1 MGFLFTKKIKIII
14 MKGWIKSIRQSKGL
28 MFLAITDGQRD
39 HQLTLREGEY
49 EIIGEIKVGASFI
62 ADGYDSVTPRGF
74 DEFVV
79 SKLTI
84 VGKSDDEYPIQ
95 PKRHSSDFLRTVPEL
110 RGRTKSVQST
120 FKMRHYLSQELHR
133 FFCEKEFIQYWTP
146 VITQADC
153 EGAGETF
160 EVKTDWLDEKLT
172 VSAQLHG
179 EVGMMSLGQIYTF
192 GPCFRAE
199 KSSTKKHLSEFWM
212 VEPEMAFYS
221 LEETIDLSE
230 EMLKSMLSGVLK
242 YEDDFRKLE
251 TDTSHI
257 TSILDKPWIKIK
269 YQDVCEEFK
278 LKFGEDISS
287 DIEKLLIDKYK
298 LPVFVTHWPKDLKP
312 FYMKKDDKFAYCF
325 DLIFPE
331 VGELIGGSARE
342 DDYDILK
349 SEMIKSG
356 LDMDKMDWYLKTRKW
371 GSVPHAGFG
380 LGFDRLVTF
389 VCKLQK
395 IHDSIPFPISY

>member
-1 MGFLFTKKIKIII
+1 
-14 MKGWIKSIRQSKGL
+14 MKGWIKSIRQSKGII
-28 MFLAITDGQRD
+28 FLAITDGQRD
-39 HQLTLREGEY
+39 HQLTLKEGEY
-49 EIIGEIKVGASFI
+49 QIFGELKVGASFI
-62 ADGYDSVTPRGF
+62 SEGYESLTPRGF

-79 SKLTI
+79 SKITI

-95 PKRHSSDFLRTVPEL
+95 PKKHSSDFLRTVPEL
-110 RGRTKSVQST
+110 RGRTKYLQST
-120 FKMRHYLSQELHR
+120 FKMRHYLSQELHK
-133 FFCEKEFIQYWTP
+133 FFTEKGFIQYWTP

-160 EVKTDWLDEKLT
+160 DVKTDWLEEKLT

-179 EVGMMSLGQIYTF
+179 EVGMMALGKIYTF

-230 EMLKSMLSGVLK
+230 EMLKSMLGGILK
-242 YEDDFRKLE
+242 YEEDFKKIE

-257 TSILDKPWIKIK
+257 TSILDKSWIRIK
-269 YQDVCEEFK
+269 YEDVCEDFG

-298 LPVFVTHWPKDLKP
+298 LPVYVTHWPKDLKP

-331 VGELIGGSARE
+331 VGELIGGSSRE
-342 DDYDILK
+342 DDYDTLK
-349 SEMIKSG
+349 SEMIKSE
-356 LDMDKMDWYLKTRKW
+356 LDMDKMDWYLRTRQW

>member
-1 MGFLFTKKIKIII
+1 MGFFITKKLKIKI
-14 MKGWIKSIRQSKGL
+14 MKGWIKSIRQSKGII
-28 MFLAITDGQRD
+28 FLAITDGQRD
-39 HQLTLREGEY
+39 HQLTLKEGEY
-49 EIIGEIKVGASFI
+49 QIFGELKVGASFI
-62 ADGYDSVTPRGF
+62 SEGYESVTPRGF

-79 SKLTI
+79 SKITI

-95 PKRHSSDFLRTVPEL
+95 PKKHSSDFLRTVPEL
-110 RGRTKSVQST
+110 RGRTKYLQST
-120 FKMRHYLSQELHR
+120 FKMRHYLSQELHK
-133 FFCEKEFIQYWTP
+133 FFTEKGFIQYWTP

-160 EVKTDWLDEKLT
+160 DVKTDWLEEKLT

-179 EVGMMSLGQIYTF
+179 EVGMMSLGRIYTF

-230 EMLKSMLSGVLK
+230 EMLKSMLGGILK
-242 YEDDFRKLE
+242 YEEDFKKIE

-257 TSILDKPWIKIK
+257 TSILDKSWIRIK
-269 YQDVCEEFK
+269 YEDVCEDFG

-298 LPVFVTHWPKDLKP
+298 LPVYVTHWPKDLKP

-331 VGELIGGSARE
+331 VGELIGGSSRE
-342 DDYDILK
+342 DDYDTLK

-356 LDMDKMDWYLKTRKW
+356 LDMDKMDWYLRTRQW

>member
-1 MGFLFTKKIKIII
+1 

-39 HQLTLREGEY
+39 HQLTLKEGEY
-49 EIIGEIKVGASFI
+49 EIIGELKVGASFI
-62 ADGYDSVTPRGF
+62 SDGYESVTPRGF

-79 SKLTI
+79 SKITI

-110 RGRTKSVQST
+110 RGRTKSLQST
-120 FKMRHYLSQELHR
+120 FKMRHYLSQELHK
-133 FFCEKEFIQYWTP
+133 FFSEKGFIQYWTP

-160 EVKTDWLDEKLT
+160 GVKTDWLEEKLT

-179 EVGMMSLGQIYTF
+179 EVGMMALGQIYTF

-230 EMLKSMLSGVLK
+230 EMLKSMLSGILK
-242 YEDDFRKLE
+242 YEDDFRKIE

-257 TSILDKPWIKIK
+257 TSILDKSWVRIK
-269 YQDVCEEFK
+269 YEDVCLDFG

-298 LPVFVTHWPKDLKP
+298 LPVYVTHWPKDLKP

>member
-1 MGFLFTKKIKIII
+1 
-14 MKGWIKSIRQSKGL
+14 MKGWIKSIRQSKGII
-28 MFLAITDGQRD
+28 FLAITDGQRD
-39 HQLTLREGEY
+39 HQLTLKEGEY
-49 EIIGEIKVGASFI
+49 QIFGELKVGASFI
-62 ADGYDSVTPRGF
+62 SEGYESVTPRGF

-79 SKLTI
+79 SKITI

-95 PKRHSSDFLRTVPEL
+95 PKKHSSDFLRTVPEL
-110 RGRTKSVQST
+110 RGRTKYLQST
-120 FKMRHYLSQELHR
+120 FKMRHYLSQELHK
-133 FFCEKEFIQYWTP
+133 FFSEKGFIQYWTP

-160 EVKTDWLDEKLT
+160 DVKTDWLEEKLT

-179 EVGMMSLGQIYTF
+179 EVGMMALGKIYTF

-230 EMLKSMLSGVLK
+230 EMLKSMLGGILK
-242 YEDDFRKLE
+242 YEEDFKKIE

-257 TSILDKPWIKIK
+257 TSILDKSWIRIK
-269 YQDVCEEFK
+269 YEDVCEDFG

-298 LPVFVTHWPKDLKP
+298 LPVYVTHWPKDLKP

-331 VGELIGGSARE
+331 VGELIGGSSRE
-342 DDYDILK
+342 DDYDTLK
-349 SEMIKSG
+349 SEMIKSE
-356 LDMDKMDWYLKTRKW
+356 LDMDKMDWYLRTRQW